1 MTNSRFDYTSI
12 DLKLKEIDTMLFNR
26 IQELAKFILTAN
38 DNIDS
43 FCMGMGSVSFGM
55 AYTDESLGDR
65 YGNFEAFELMTYDLK
80 SMDYIK
86 EFENILE
93 KYNHMFGFVGNSV
106 KIDKVNG
113 ELFTVYHW

>member
-38 DNIDS
+38 DNIDN
-43 FCMGMGSVSFGM
+43 FCMAMGSVSFGM
-55 AYTDESLGDR
+55 AYTDESLDER
-65 YGNFEAFELMTYDLK
+65 HDDFEPFELMTYDLK

-86 EFENILE
+86 ELDDILE
-93 KYNHMFGFVGNSV
+93 NYNYMFSFTGNPV
-106 KIDKVNG
+106 NIDKVNG